1 MYLSELE
8 EIVAYVVCIAIVI
21 GFGITTYM
29 EIKNT
34 VSEEKQKH
42 QEQKDQEEK
51 IKTLIS
57 YFNAK
62 KKLIDSVTKLNQIR
76 NEEKSEN

>member
-42 QEQKDQEEK
+42 HEQKEQEEK

-62 KKLIDSVTKLNQIR
+62 KKLIDSVAKLNQIR

>member
-21 GFGITTYM
+21 GFGITTFM

-51 IKTLIS
+51 I
-57 YFNAK
+57 
-62 KKLIDSVTKLNQIR
+62 
-76 NEEKSEN
+76 

>member
-21 GFGITTYM
+21 GFGIATYM

-42 QEQKDQEEK
+42 QEQKEQEEK

-62 KKLIDSVTKLNQIR
+62 KKLIDSVAKLNQIR